1 MIDLKHE
8 NDLATL
14 RTNGRKLNESRQVSF
29 ELGTMK
35 NTNGS
40 AIYTIGNTK
49 VAAFIQGPH
58 QVCSSQFLMNI
69 DHLKRSRPDSW
80 RDPEPTKG
88 NP

>member
-14 RTNGRKLNESRQVSF
+14 RTNGRRLNESRQVSF

-58 QVCSSQFLMNI
+58 QVSFC
-69 DHLKRSRPDSW
+69 
-80 RDPEPTKG
+80 TV
-88 NP
+88 

>member
-14 RTNGRKLNESRQVSF
+14 RANGRKLNECRKVSF

-40 AIYTIGNTK
+40 AIFTIGNTK

-58 QVCSSQFLMNI
+58 
-69 DHLKRSRPDSW
+69 
-80 RDPEPTKG
+80 
-88 NP
+88 